1 MKKLL
6 LLLFVTALFSVNAQ
20 EYVIIKDYSFEDSY
34 GYESSFLT
42 TSLKKEKNGKVEK
55 NEVIIKKGK
64 KIFPQFS
71 IPFSELENFK
81 QFLSDGLSK
90 FKKWDSLRV
99 ENNIVEMKK
108 QISVFDKEVSFVGD
122 DYGVFIMDTNVEL
135 NFISWKSGKSV
146 MQLRIYANNGVR
158 SDGFGE
164 YLHYDNKELKKT
176 ANNNAFQSFLNDLS
190 EEKFIKE
197 KEKINSK
204 ASLFD

>member
-6 LLLFVTALFSVNAQ
+6 ILLFVTALFSVNAQ
-20 EYVIIKDYSFEDSY
+20 EYVTIKDYSFEDSY
-34 GYESSFLT
+34 GYKSSFLT

-55 NEVIIKKGK
+55 NEVIIKKDE

-71 IPFSELENFK
+71 ISFSELENFK

-108 QISVFDKEVSFVGD
+108 QISVFDKEVTFVGD

-135 NFISWKSGKSV
+135 NYISWKSGKSV

-158 SDGFGE
+158 SDGFGV